1 MTVAELVAALST
13 LDPFT
18 EVRLACE
25 RDWPFEYSIRGVV
38 DGNDLSGPHTGDAR
52 GKVYIVEG
60 EQLGFFTKDV
70 WDMV

>member
-1 MTVAELVAALST
+1 MKVAELVAALSKF
-13 LDPFT
+13 DPFA
-18 EVRLACE
+18 EVRLASQ

-38 DGNDLSGPHTGDAR
+38 DGNELTGPHTGEAKDKA
-52 GKVYIVEG
+52 YIIEG